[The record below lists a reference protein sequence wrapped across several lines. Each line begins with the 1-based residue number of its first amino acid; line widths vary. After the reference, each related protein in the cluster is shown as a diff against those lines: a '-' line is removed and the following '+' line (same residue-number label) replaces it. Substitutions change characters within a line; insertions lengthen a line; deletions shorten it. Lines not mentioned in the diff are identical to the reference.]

1 MRGSGSAGF
10 GAGKAGVVAVV
21 AVWLLTTLLWLTPGL
36 TRPDG
41 AGYYAYLPST
51 YFDRDLLFFDE
62 WAEVRLIH
70 DGRILFK
77 DVTETGHLSNH
88 WTAGASLAWYP
99 AFVAADLVAR
109 GDGFQVL
116 YVAAVAFTSAIAG
129 LFVLLA
135 GFRLSGNA
143 LATIAIWLG
152 SPLAFYSLRHATMSH
167 AISAAACAAVVL
179 LSLRLRQRTDEGPPA
194 GRRGRQHW
202 LPKAERTPLAQSAVR
217 AQTSAA
223 GHAGPPEAPGRSSVL
238 GEMLAV
244 GMAIGFACATRPQ
257 NIVIGLVPLLLAP
270 AAMKRAHVI
279 LLGALIAA
287 LPQLIVSQTLWGAP
301 LAFVNIGGRA
311 HPWQMFSTFRPFET
325 LFSWYHG
332 LATWTPLL
340 VLAIAGLF
348 FLRDKALAR
357 AGLITFA
364 AQWLLLSVLERWF
377 WGGASFGQ
385 RRFDSCTIFFIL
397 GLAALLERVP
407 RWLGIAV
414 TAACT
419 AWTML
424 LFIAVPRLNLN
435 AYQTP
440 SELLA
445 AFRAAGPEWRTFL
458 GYTPPPLRMDVLLGM
473 GVAAIALALIAV
485 AARKYGTRLALAYFL
500 AMSAF
505 FAWCGTHPKHDTF
518 SRHLLATPMPS
529 GSALDTMTLLRYEA
543 DYMER
548 TGRTAEAQKARAEAE
563 RYGVR

>member
-1 MRGSGSAGF
+1 MRR
-10 GAGKAGVVAVV
+10 KAAVVAVV

-62 WAEVRLIH
+62 WAEVRLVR
-70 DGRILFK
+70 DGKILFK

-109 GDGFQVL
+109 GDGFQVI

-135 GFRLSGNA
+135 GYRLSGNA
-143 LATIAIWLG
+143 VAAIAIWLG

-179 LSLRLRQRTDEGPPA
+179 LSLRLRTATDT
-194 GRRGRQHW
+194 RGC
-202 LPKAERTPLAQSAVR
+202 LA
-217 AQTSAA
+217 
-223 GHAGPPEAPGRSSVL
+223 L
-238 GEMLAV
+238 

-257 NIVIGLVPLLLAP
+257 NIVIGLVPLLLVP

-279 LLGALIAA
+279 FLGALIAA

-340 VLAIAGLF
+340 VLAIGGLF
-348 FLRDKALAR
+348 FVRDKALAR
-357 AGLITFA
+357 AGLVTFA

-385 RRFDSCTIFFIL
+385 RRFDSCTIFFII
-397 GLAALLERVP
+397 GLAALLERLP

-440 SELLA
+440 KELLA

-473 GVAAIALALIAV
+473 AVAAIVLALLAL
-485 AARKYGTRLALAYFL
+485 AARKYGTALALAYL
-500 AMSAF
+500 LGMSAF
-505 FAWCGTHPKHDTF
+505 FAWCGTHPKHDAF
-518 SRHLLATPMPS
+518 SRQLLTTPMPS
-529 GSALDTMTLLRYEA
+529 GSAVDTITLLRYEA

-548 TGRTAEAQKARAEAE
+548 TGRMEAAEKARAEATE
-563 RYGVR
+563 IVP

>member
-1 MRGSGSAGF
+1 MRRGGSTGFRAGQ
-10 GAGKAGVVAVV
+10 AGVVAVV
-21 AVWLLTTLLWLTPGL
+21 AVWLLTTLLWLTPGI

-62 WAEVRLIH
+62 WAEVRLIQ

-77 DVTETGHLSNH
+77 DVTQTGHLSNH

-109 GDGFQVL
+109 GDGFQVM
-116 YVAAVAFTSAIAG
+116 YVAAVAFTSAVAG

-135 GFRLSGNA
+135 GLKLSGNA
-143 LATIAIWLG
+143 VATIAIWLG

-179 LSLRLRQRTDEGPPA
+179 LSLRLRQ
-194 GRRGRQHW
+194 HW
-202 LPKAERTPLAQSAVR
+202 LPKAERTPLAINAVH

-223 GHAGPPEAPGRSSVL
+223 GHAGPPEAPGRSPVL

-244 GMAIGFACATRPQ
+244 GMAIGVACATRPQ
-257 NIVIGLVPLLLAP
+257 NVVIGLVPLLLIP

-311 HPWQMFSTFRPFET
+311 HPWQMFSTFRPLET

-348 FLRDKALAR
+348 FVRDKALAR
-357 AGLITFA
+357 AGLVTFA

-385 RRFDSCTIFFIL
+385 RRFDSCTVFFIV
-397 GLAALLERVP
+397 GLAALLERLP
-407 RWLGIAV
+407 RWLGWTV
-414 TAACT
+414 TALT
-419 AWTML
+419 TGWTML

-440 SELLA
+440 SELLD

-458 GYTPPPLRMDVLLGM
+458 GYTPPALRADVL
-473 GVAAIALALIAV
+473 VAIAVSAVALAVIAI
-485 AARKYGTRLALAYFL
+485 AARKYGTILATVYLV
-500 AMSAF
+500 AMSIF
-505 FAWCGTHPKHDTF
+505 FAWCGMHPKHDAF
-518 SRHLLATPMPS
+518 SRQLLAAPMPS
-529 GSALDTMTLLRYEA
+529 GSALDTITLLRYEA

-548 TGRTAEAQKARAEAE
+548 TGRTEEAERARAEAA
-563 RYGVR
+563 RSGLR

>member
-1 MRGSGSAGF
+1 M
-10 GAGKAGVVAVV
+10 
-21 AVWLLTTLLWLTPGL
+21 
-36 TRPDG
+36 
-41 AGYYAYLPST
+41 
-51 YFDRDLLFFDE
+51 
-62 WAEVRLIH
+62 RLIH

>member
-1 MRGSGSAGF
+1 MQGSGSAGF
-10 GAGKAGVVAVV
+10 GAGKAAVVAVV
-21 AVWLLTTLLWLTPGL
+21 AVWLVTTLLWLTPGL

-62 WAEVRLIH
+62 WAQVRLVR
-70 DGRILFK
+70 DGKILFK
-77 DVTETGHLSNH
+77 DVTETAHLSNH

-109 GDGFQVL
+109 GDGFQVM
-116 YVAAVAFTSAIAG
+116 YVAAVAFTSAVAG

-135 GFRLSGNA
+135 GVLLPVAGDRLPGA
-143 LATIAIWLG
+143 LRAVAAIGIWLG

-179 LSLRLRQRTDEGPPA
+179 LSERLRTTGNQQPA
-194 GRRGRQHW
+194 TGNLMATGN
-202 LPKAERTPLAQSAVR
+202 LLA
-217 AQTSAA
+217 
-223 GHAGPPEAPGRSSVL
+223 L
-238 GEMLAV
+238 

-270 AAMKRAHVI
+270 AVLKRAHVI

-340 VLAIAGLF
+340 VLAIVGLF

-364 AQWLLLSVLERWF
+364 AQWLLLSILERWF

-397 GLAALLERVP
+397 GLAALLERLP
-407 RWLGIAV
+407 RWLGIAA

-440 SELLA
+440 AELLA

-458 GYTPPPLRMDVLLGM
+458 GYTPPQLRMDALLGM
-473 GVAAIALALIAV
+473 AVSTLVLALIAL
-485 AARKYGTRLALAYFL
+485 AARKYGTALALTYFV

-505 FAWCGTHPKHDTF
+505 FAWCGTHPKHDAF
-518 SRHLLATPMPS
+518 SRQLLATSMPS
-529 GSALDTMTLLRYEA
+529 GSALDTITLLRYEA

-548 TGRTAEAQKARAEAE
+548 TGRTDEAQKARAEAE

>member
-10 GAGKAGVVAVV
+10 GAGKAAVVAVV
-21 AVWLLTTLLWLTPGL
+21 AVWLVTTLLWLTPGL

-51 YFDRDLLFFDE
+51 WFDHDLLFFDE
-62 WAEVRLIH
+62 WAQVRLVR
-70 DGRILFK
+70 DGKILFK
-77 DVTETGHLSNH
+77 DVTATGHLSNH

-109 GDGFQVL
+109 GDGFQVM
-116 YVAAVAFTSAIAG
+116 YVAAVAFTSAVAG

-135 GFRLSGNA
+135 GLKLSGNA
-143 LATIAIWLG
+143 VAAIAIWLG

-179 LSLRLRQRTDEGPPA
+179 LSLRLRKMLDT
-194 GRRGRQHW
+194 
-202 LPKAERTPLAQSAVR
+202 KSC
-217 AQTSAA
+217 
-223 GHAGPPEAPGRSSVL
+223 
-238 GEMLAV
+238 LAV
-244 GMAIGFACATRPQ
+244 GMAIAFACATRPQ
-257 NIVIGLVPLLLAP
+257 NIVIGLVPLLLVP
-270 AAMKRAHVI
+270 AVLKRAHVI

-287 LPQLIVSQTLWGAP
+287 LPQFIVSQTLWGAP

-348 FLRDKALAR
+348 CLRDKALAR

-385 RRFDSCTIFFIL
+385 RRFDGCTIFFIL
-397 GLAALLERVP
+397 GLAALLDRLP
-407 RWLGIAV
+407 RWLGIILTVVA
-414 TAACT
+414 TT
-419 AWTML
+419 WTML

-435 AYQTP
+435 AYRPP
-440 SELLA
+440 SELLT

-458 GYTPPPLRMDVLLGM
+458 GYTPPQLRMDVLI
-473 GVAAIALALIAV
+473 AIAVSAVVLALVAL
-485 AARKYGTRLALAYFL
+485 AARKYGTAMALAYL
-500 AMSAF
+500 VAMSAF
-505 FAWCGTHPKHDTF
+505 FAWCGTHPKHDAL
-518 SRHLLATPMPS
+518 SRQLIATPMPS
-529 GSALDTMTLLRYEA
+529 GSALDTITLLRYEA

-548 TGRTAEAQKARAEAE
+548 TGRTDAAAKARAEAA
-563 RYGVR
+563 RIVP